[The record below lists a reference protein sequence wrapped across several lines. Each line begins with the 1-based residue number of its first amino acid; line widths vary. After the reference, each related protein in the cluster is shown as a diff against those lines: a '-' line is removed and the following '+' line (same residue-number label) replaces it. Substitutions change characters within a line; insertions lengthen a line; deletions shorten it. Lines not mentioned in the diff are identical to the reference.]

1 MDPLSNNHQYVSNQ
15 EPPKNE
21 VPLDKES
28 DLIPEDSVHPVNNQ
42 FPNLQN
48 NQEVQLPS
56 QAEVNQQHPLDSP
69 ITVNPPQVQYQ
80 AGNYNM
86 NNNQPMAI
94 PPLANQPAPVLV
106 SNQYQMAQPVMV
118 ASQQKKV
125 IYTGK
130 PFPAGLAY
138 ACLIINLFLPGIGT
152 MIGTCGMNDRNMKVA
167 YICSGCCQLITFIC
181 LIGWCFALC
190 TSILYIVASQSDEP
204 FESYLANKEGK
215 KEVQIAMVNIPSN
228 QNYMNVI
235 NNVGYQSGTLN
246 NPPQGQQIV
255 MEKAQNYASL

>member
-1 MDPLSNNHQYVSNQ
+1 MDPLTNNPLYISNQ
-15 EPPKNE
+15 PNPQNE

-28 DLIPEDSVHPVNNQ
+28 DLIPGESLHPQENKFN
-42 FPNLQN
+42 NLQN

-56 QAEVNQQHPLDSP
+56 QAEINQHPLDSP
-69 ITVNPPQVQYQ
+69 IAVVPTVPQPQVQYQ
-80 AGNYNM
+80 SGNYNID
-86 NNNQPMAI
+86 NNRQMAI

-106 SNQYQMAQPVMV
+106 SGQYPMQQPVMV
-118 ASQQKKV
+118 VSQQKKV

-130 PFPAGLAY
+130 PFPACLAY
-138 ACLIINLFLPGIGT
+138 TCFVINLFLPGIGT

-167 YICSGCCQLITFIC
+167 YICSGCCQLITFVCI
-181 LIGWCFALC
+181 IGWCFALC

-204 FESYLANKEGK
+204 FESYLANKDGK
-215 KEVQIAMVNIPSN
+215 KEVQIAMVNIPN
-228 QNYMNVI
+228 TQ

-255 MEKAQNYASL
+255 MNEKAQNYANL